1 MVSKSPDTSATVMK
15 ALALLETVAH
25 SPRPLLL
32 SEIASEVG
40 FDRSTTYRLLN
51 TLVNAGYV
59 VRDRASKRYHLSYR
73 LVTLSR
79 HLLVDNERARASRE
93 IMERIARKTGETI
106 HLSALDGLDEVL
118 IQKVKG
124 MQFLIVDFEIGERFR
139 LHCTSVGKV
148 ILAYQDDSL
157 LEQLIAAGLPQVAS
171 NTITDPDRLR
181 QELRQIRE
189 AGYAIDDHELADHM
203 RCISVP
209 VFEAD
214 GRVTMGFSISGPD
227 TRLTLEK
234 LEEYKV
240 PLLEG
245 ARELSERL
253 GGAPHLSATSLLHSG
268 SNIRP

>member
-1 MVSKSPDTSATVMK
+1 MVSKSPDTSGTVFK
-15 ALALLETVAH
+15 ALAVLEMVAN
-25 SPRPLLL
+25 SPDPLLL
-32 SEIASEVG
+32 SEIAAEIG

-51 TLVNAGYV
+51 TLVAAGYI

-79 HLLVDNERARASRE
+79 HLLVDNERARASQE
-93 IMERIARKTGETI
+93 IMEWIAQKTGETI

-118 IQKVKG
+118 IQKAKG
-124 MQFLIVDFEIGERFR
+124 TQFLIVDFEIGERFR

-148 ILAYQDDSL
+148 ILAYQDDHFID
-157 LEQLIAAGLPQVAS
+157 QLIAAGLPQVAS

-181 QELRQIRE
+181 EELRQIRE
-189 AGYAIDDHELADHM
+189 TGYAIDDHELADHM

-214 GRVTMGFSISGPD
+214 GRVTTGLSISGPD

-234 LEEYKV
+234 LEEHKV

-253 GGAPHLSATSLLHSG
+253 GGAPHLTATSVMHAGEKS
-268 SNIRP
+268 RP